1 MKKLP
6 VFLAVM
12 AAVGLSAAT
21 TANAANNGKL
31 MFKGTLT
38 STTCD
43 VLPGAGT
50 GGGANGEIN
59 VDLGNVSFRDIG
71 NFSQANLSTKEDIQL
86 LVTCNGG
93 GQPDSVTMRLLAS
106 QGSGLDLQDPRLL
119 RTSGDAKGV
128 GIGLINSSS
137 QLMSLNG
144 NETLNADFVPDG
156 LGNSTAT
163 LDFAAVYV
171 LNNVNTVPGA
181 ADGYLPFVMD
191 YQ

>member
-38 STTCD
+38 ATTCE

-50 GGGANGEIN
+50 GGGAAGEIN

-71 NFSQANLSTKEDIQL
+71 TFAQGNLSTKEDIQL

-93 GQPDSVTMRLLAS
+93 GQPDSVKMRLVAS
-106 QGSGLDLQDPRLL
+106 QGSGLDLQEPKLL

-128 GIGLINSSS
+128 GIGLINSNS

-144 NETLNADFVPDG
+144 NETIDADFVPDG

-171 LNNVNTVPGA
+171 LNNVNTVPGS